1 MRRELRLRA
10 PFFLLAM
17 SLLLIRGR
25 AFIIALGAS
34 AAAQRST
41 PPLRSSSLRTIVL
54 VAGHNSTTHA
64 NDDDVAKRRKE
75 PYTSHCHLPS
85 EPSSPPKIPQTTREA
100 LIAQT
105 KAKLAKVEAKKK
117 LMVNARRDKM
127 RRHKRKQEA
136 QDRSITEAERDARRA
151 RDARAMAW
159 LEEVYA
165 LDAGLSS
172 QPEALSPRLRIAIDL
187 VYDSTSSLYSSL
199 ARQLGCA
206 YGLMRKASRVDLIPS
221 VHLTCA
227 QGDVMEALAKNGG
240 NAWRL
245 HRHAAPVFDVF
256 PKKECLVYLTP
267 DSPNV
272 LENID
277 PSKVYV
283 IGGLVDRVVLK
294 NKSYSRASSHGVSTA
309 RLPLKEFFSKQ
320 GPKGEKHMSNMA
332 LAVDRVIEI
341 LMKQY
346 EVGDWDEALSA
357 VFPGAVAMAGREEGE
372 EGENEDGA
380 PK

>member
-1 MRRELRLRA
+1 
-10 PFFLLAM
+10 M
-17 SLLLIRGR
+17 SLLLTRGR
-25 AFIIALGAS
+25 AFVVALGKGGCKTL
-34 AAAQRST
+34 AAPRSR
-41 PPLRSSSLRTIVL
+41 PPLRISSLRTFMTT
-54 VAGHNSTTHA
+54 GHDPTPHT
-64 NDDDVAKRRKE
+64 NDDDTAKRRR
-75 PYTSHCHLPS
+75 
-85 EPSSPPKIPQTTREA
+85 EPSDPSPPPISQITREQ

-105 KAKLAKVEAKKK
+105 KAKMAKVEAKKT

-136 QDRSITEAERDARRA
+136 QERSITEEEREARRA
-151 RDARAMAW
+151 QDAQATAW

-165 LDAGLSS
+165 MDADLST
-172 QPEALSPRLRIAIDL
+172 ALSPRLRIAIDL

-206 YGLMRKASRVDLIPS
+206 YGLMRKAPRIDLIPS

-227 QGDVMEALAKNGG
+227 EGEVMEALAKNGG
-240 NAWRL
+240 TAWRL
-245 HRHAAPVFDVF
+245 HRHTTPVFDVF
-256 PKKECLVYLTP
+256 PDKECLLYLTP

-272 LENID
+272 LQEID
-277 PSKVYV
+277 PTKVYV

-294 NKSYSRASSHGVSTA
+294 NKSFSRASTHGVATA

-341 LMKQY
+341 LMKKY

-357 VFPGAVAMAGREEGE
+357 VFPGAVAEEIREKEKE
-372 EGENEDGA
+372 
-380 PK
+380 